1 MAAQA
6 QAAGEHLDVTRLV
19 RALQGQELLHLAV
32 VWMDL
37 AEVIL
42 RLMPPPRAVFGINT
56 A

>member
-1 MAAQA
+1 MPS
-6 QAAGEHLDVTRLV
+6 GTSRSCTTSFSRERSC
-19 RALQGQELLHLAV
+19 
-32 VWMDL
+32 